1 MFIQVSPNGR
11 FNWDYTPMKRRPGMV
26 MVIDQAGEYMVM
38 TTEEAR
44 EHWRH
49 FAIKGWER
57 A

>member
-1 MFIQVSPNGR
+1 MFIQVSPDGR
-11 FNWDYTPMKRRPGMV
+11 FNWDYIPSKRRPGVV
-26 MVIDQAGEYMVM
+26 MVIDQEGEYMVL

-49 FAIKGWER
+49 FAAEGWER